1 MKKGSDSLNPPRLV
15 GGYNLQRREVGVLR
29 MENRIIYD
37 YVTFSSQIHSPDDLI
52 DILGLGGVAF
62 DVSNGFYGYRSRLFF
77 CGISIHFEGAP
88 GMGVCVEMSGK
99 GCRTFEEFGNG
110 DYEGIFALV
119 RQHQSDGEMKIT
131 RLDVAYD
138 DFCGKLD
145 LARLSRDTVENH
157 FVSRFRDWQ
166 VIQGNK
172 GGSVNHGSKS
182 SNVYIRIYDKALE
195 QKVALM
201 HWVRVEIQMRKECAW
216 GFIQLQDVIDK
227 KFFGVLNEYL
237 RYIVE
242 SDSDSNRWRLPM
254 VDYWADFVDYDD
266 QVSIFAKPASDFNVA
281 KLYEYIT
288 TQTSGACQTYID
300 MFGSDSFLSTIA
312 AARKGKRLNPKYQ
325 QLKSE
330 FLAHG
335 DAILNYL
342 GEHDET
348 KRN

>member
-1 MKKGSDSLNPPRLV
+1 
-15 GGYNLQRREVGVLR
+15 

-62 DVSNGFYGYRSRLFF
+62 DISNGFYGYRSRLFF

-99 GCRTFEEFGNG
+99 GCRTFEEFGSG
-110 DYEGIFALV
+110 DYDTIFAIV
-119 RQHQSDGEMKIT
+119 RQHQPHQEMKIT

-138 DFCGKLD
+138 DFSGKLD
-145 LARLSRDTVENH
+145 LPTISRDTVDGY
-157 FVSRFRDWQ
+157 FISRFRDWQ

-182 SNVYIRIYDKALE
+182 SNVYIRIYDKAME
-195 QKVALM
+195 QKIDQI
-201 HWVRVEIQMRKECAW
+201 HWVRVEIQLRKECAW

-348 KRN
+348 KGN

>member
-1 MKKGSDSLNPPRLV
+1 MD
-15 GGYNLQRREVGVLR
+15 
-29 MENRIIYD
+29 NRIIYD
-37 YVTFSSQIHSPDDLI
+37 YVTFSSQIHSTDDLV
-52 DILGLGGVAF
+52 DLLGLGGVSF
-62 DVSNGFYGYRSRLFF
+62 DVTNGYYGYRFRLFF
-77 CGISIHFEGAP
+77 CGISIHYDGAP

-99 GCRTFEEFGNG
+99 GCRTFEEFGSG
-110 DYEGIFALV
+110 DYDTIFALV
-119 RQHQSDGEMKIT
+119 RQHQPHQEMKIT

-145 LARLSRDTVENH
+145 LPRLSRDTVENR

-195 QKVALM
+195 QKVDQI
-201 HWVRVEIQMRKECAW
+201 HWVRVEIQLRKECAW
-216 GFIQLQDVIDK
+216 GFIQLQDVIDR
-227 KFFGVLNEYL
+227 KFFAVLNEYL